1 MRLGG
6 DILASTPRGE
16 NGRIREEHG
25 RNIRVD
31 FVKAKLGRMSELPG
45 VSALRQMKLTLQM
58 FSLLFSSL
66 IALTVG
72 SMGASAQEPAAE
84 KTRSPLDQSN
94 KPEDLK
100 ITQAIRKAVVA
111 DGALS
116 LNAKNVRIITADG
129 KVTLVGKVN
138 SAEENDKIVAYA
150 KESAGTAQVVNQME
164 VKVAQQ

>member
-1 MRLGG
+1 MHRRHP
-6 DILASTPRGE
+6 A

-25 RNIRVD
+25 RNIRVE
-31 FVKAKLGRMSELPG
+31 FEEAKLTKLSEFPC
-45 VSALRQMKLTLQM
+45 VSALQRMKPTFQM

-72 SMGASAQEPAAE
+72 SMGAEAQEPASEKKEVKDVAAE
-84 KTRSPLDQSN
+84 ETKSPLDQSN

-100 ITQAIRKAVVA
+100 ITQAIRKAVIA
-111 DGALS
+111 DDALS

-138 SAEENDKIVAYA
+138 SAEENAKIVAYA

-164 VKVAQQ
+164 VKAE